1 MESSDCKGRYYVKY
15 KYLNLKYA
23 LINIFYMF
31 LICSTVGYAA
41 NFLLAKGFS
50 NSAVGAVLSCV
61 SIFGVILQAVF
72 APLIDRS
79 DKLTEKGFVSI
90 TLIVTAVIALAMYFM
105 PDASFLLLALT
116 TVSFSAASSGLPF
129 INSIAFIYEKVGQT
143 INYGLCRGLGSAA
156 YAVGSFLIGQFLSL
170 SFHSGKAP
178 AGYLPL
184 IYMVMALV
192 TLAAVQTLET
202 PQAEKETPESGSTK
216 INYGQFFR
224 KYRHI
229 LPVLAGMVM
238 IYTCH
243 MLINNFMIHVI
254 TNVGGNASNQGT
266 ALFIQAMVELPPMF
280 LFARI
285 MQKKDVDSIMVLAG
299 ICFTIKHF
307 CVWLA
312 PGITALYMSMALQ
325 MLGYALLI
333 PSSVYFANKHF
344 DEQDR
349 NQGQAVI
356 AWTTT
361 IGGII
366 ASMLGGVLMDHLAV
380 STVLLIGSLISLMG
394 TLLMV
399 KGITSLKKG

>member
-1 MESSDCKGRYYVKY
+1 MKY

-61 SIFGVILQAVF
+61 SIFGVVLQAVF

-90 TLIVTAVIALAMYFM
+90 TLIITAAIALAMYFM
-105 PDASFLLLALT
+105 PDASVLLLVLT

-156 YAVGSFLIGQFLSL
+156 YAVGSLLIGRFLSI
-170 SFHSGKAP
+170 SFQNGRLPSD
-178 AGYLPL
+178 YLPL
-184 IYMVMALV
+184 IYASMALF
-192 TLAAVQTLET
+192 TLIMVQTLET
-202 PQAEKETPESGSTK
+202 PEAETSTDSPKAGK

-224 KYRHI
+224 KYSHI
-229 LPVLAGMVM
+229 LLVLAGMVM

-254 TNVGGNASNQGT
+254 TNVGGDSSNQGT
-266 ALFIQAMVELPPMF
+266 ALFIQAMSELPPMF
-280 LFARI
+280 LFAKI
-285 MQKKDVDSIMVLAG
+285 MQKKDVDSIMALAG
-299 ICFTIKHF
+299 ICFTVKHLL
-307 CVWLA
+307 VWLA
-312 PGITALYMSMALQ
+312 PDIRMLYLSMAVQ

-349 NQGQAVI
+349 NQGQAVT

-380 STVLLIGSLISLMG
+380 STVLLIGFLISLTG
-394 TLLMV
+394 TLFMV
-399 KGITSLKKG
+399 KGIASLKKG

>member
-1 MESSDCKGRYYVKY
+1 MKY
-15 KYLNLKYA
+15 RFLNLKYA

-61 SIFGVILQAVF
+61 SIFGVVLQAVF

-90 TLIVTAVIALAMYFM
+90 TLIITTVIALAMYFM
-105 PDASFLLLALT
+105 PDASVLLLVLT

-156 YAVGSFLIGQFLSL
+156 YAFGSLLIGRFLSI
-170 SFHSGKAP
+170 SFQNGRLPSD
-178 AGYLPL
+178 YLPL
-184 IYMVMALV
+184 IYASMALF
-192 TLAAVQTLET
+192 TLIMVQTLET
-202 PQAEKETPESGSTK
+202 PEAETSTDSPKAGK

-224 KYRHI
+224 KYSHI

-254 TNVGGNASNQGT
+254 TNVGGDSSNQGT
-266 ALFIQAMVELPPMF
+266 ALFIQAMSELPPMF
-280 LFARI
+280 LFAKI
-285 MQKKDVDSIMVLAG
+285 MQKKDVDSIMALAG
-299 ICFTIKHF
+299 ICFTVKHLL
-307 CVWLA
+307 VWLA
-312 PGITALYMSMALQ
+312 PDIRMLYLSMAVQ

-349 NQGQAVI
+349 NQGQAVT

-380 STVLLIGSLISLMG
+380 SSVLLIGFLISLAG

-399 KGITSLKKG
+399 KGIASLKKG

>member
-1 MESSDCKGRYYVKY
+1 MKY

-61 SIFGVILQAVF
+61 SIFGVVLQAVF

-90 TLIVTAVIALAMYFM
+90 RLIITAVIALAMYFM
-105 PDASFLLLALT
+105 PDASVLLLVLT

-156 YAVGSFLIGQFLSL
+156 YAVGSLLIGRFLSI
-170 SFHSGKAP
+170 SFQNGRLPSD
-178 AGYLPL
+178 YLPL
-184 IYMVMALV
+184 IYASMALF
-192 TLAAVQTLET
+192 TLIMVQTLET
-202 PQAEKETPESGSTK
+202 PEAETSTDSPKAEK

-224 KYRHI
+224 KYSHI

-254 TNVGGNASNQGT
+254 TNVGGDSSNQGT
-266 ALFIQAMVELPPMF
+266 ALFIQAMSELPPMF
-280 LFARI
+280 LFAKI
-285 MQKKDVDSIMVLAG
+285 MQKKDVDSIMALAG
-299 ICFTIKHF
+299 ICFTVKHLL
-307 CVWLA
+307 VWLA
-312 PGITALYMSMALQ
+312 PDIRMLYLSMAVQ

-349 NQGQAVI
+349 NQGQAVT

-366 ASMLGGVLMDHLAV
+366 ASLLGGVLMDHLAV
-380 STVLLIGSLISLMG
+380 STVLLIGFLISLTG
-394 TLLMV
+394 TLFMV
-399 KGITSLKKG
+399 KGIASLKKG

>member
-1 MESSDCKGRYYVKY
+1 MKY
-15 KYLNLKYA
+15 RFLNLKYA

-61 SIFGVILQAVF
+61 SIFGVVLQAVF

-90 TLIVTAVIALAMYFM
+90 TLIITTVIALAMYFM
-105 PDASFLLLALT
+105 PDASVLLLVLT

-156 YAVGSFLIGQFLSL
+156 YAFGSLLIGRFLSI
-170 SFHSGKAP
+170 SFQNGRLPSD
-178 AGYLPL
+178 YLPL
-184 IYMVMALV
+184 IYASMALF
-192 TLAAVQTLET
+192 TLIMVQTLET
-202 PQAEKETPESGSTK
+202 PEAETSTDSPKAGK

-224 KYRHI
+224 KYSHI
-229 LPVLAGMVM
+229 LPVLVGMVM

-254 TNVGGNASNQGT
+254 TNVGGDSSNQGT
-266 ALFIQAMVELPPMF
+266 ALFIQAMSELPPMF
-280 LFARI
+280 LFAKI
-285 MQKKDVDSIMVLAG
+285 MQKKDVDSIMALAG
-299 ICFTIKHF
+299 ICFTVKHLL
-307 CVWLA
+307 VWLA
-312 PGITALYMSMALQ
+312 PDIRMLYLSMAVQ

-349 NQGQAVI
+349 NQGQAVT

-366 ASMLGGVLMDHLAV
+366 ASLLGGVLMDHLAV
-380 STVLLIGSLISLMG
+380 STVLLIGFLISLAG

-399 KGITSLKKG
+399 KGIASLKKG

>member
-1 MESSDCKGRYYVKY
+1 MKY

-61 SIFGVILQAVF
+61 SIFGVVLQAVF

-90 TLIVTAVIALAMYFM
+90 TLIITAAIALAMYFM
-105 PDASFLLLALT
+105 PDASVLLLVLT

-156 YAVGSFLIGQFLSL
+156 YAVGSLLIGRFLSI
-170 SFHSGKAP
+170 SFQNGRLPSD
-178 AGYLPL
+178 YLPL
-184 IYMVMALV
+184 IYASMALF
-192 TLAAVQTLET
+192 TLIMVQTLET
-202 PQAEKETPESGSTK
+202 PEAETSTDSPKAGK

-224 KYRHI
+224 KYSHI

-254 TNVGGNASNQGT
+254 TNVGGDSSNQGT
-266 ALFIQAMVELPPMF
+266 ALFIQAMSELPPMF
-280 LFARI
+280 LFAKI
-285 MQKKDVDSIMVLAG
+285 MQKKDVDSIMALAG
-299 ICFTIKHF
+299 ICFTVKHLL
-307 CVWLA
+307 VWLA
-312 PGITALYMSMALQ
+312 PDIRMLYLSMAVQ

-349 NQGQAVI
+349 NQGQAVT

-366 ASMLGGVLMDHLAV
+366 ASLLGGVLMDHLAV
-380 STVLLIGSLISLMG
+380 STVLLIGFLISLAG

-399 KGITSLKKG
+399 KGIASLKKG

>member
-1 MESSDCKGRYYVKY
+1 
-15 KYLNLKYA
+15 
-23 LINIFYMF
+23 MF

-61 SIFGVILQAVF
+61 SIFGVVLQAVF

-90 TLIVTAVIALAMYFM
+90 TLIITAVIALTMYFM
-105 PDASFLLLALT
+105 PDASVLLLVLT

-156 YAVGSFLIGQFLSL
+156 YAVGSLLIGRFLSI
-170 SFHSGKAP
+170 SFQNGRLPSD
-178 AGYLPL
+178 YLPL
-184 IYMVMALV
+184 IYTSMALF
-192 TLAAVQTLET
+192 TLIMVQTLET
-202 PQAEKETPESGSTK
+202 PEAETSTDSPKAGK

-224 KYRHI
+224 KYSHI

-254 TNVGGNASNQGT
+254 TNVGGDSSNQGT
-266 ALFIQAMVELPPMF
+266 ALFIQAMSELPPMF
-280 LFARI
+280 LFAKI
-285 MQKKDVDSIMVLAG
+285 MQKKDVDSIMALAG
-299 ICFTIKHF
+299 ICFTVKHLL
-307 CVWLA
+307 VWLA
-312 PGITALYMSMALQ
+312 PDIRMLYLSMAVQ

-349 NQGQAVI
+349 NQGQAVT

-366 ASMLGGVLMDHLAV
+366 ASLLGGVLMDHLAV
-380 STVLLIGSLISLMG
+380 STVLLIGFLISLAG

-399 KGITSLKKG
+399 KGIASLKKG

>member
-1 MESSDCKGRYYVKY
+1 MKY
-15 KYLNLKYA
+15 RFLNLKYA

-61 SIFGVILQAVF
+61 SIFGVVLQAVF

-90 TLIVTAVIALAMYFM
+90 TLIITAVIALAMYFM
-105 PDASFLLLALT
+105 PDASVLLLVLT

-156 YAVGSFLIGQFLSL
+156 YAVGSLLIGRFLSI
-170 SFHSGKAP
+170 SFQNGRLPSD
-178 AGYLPL
+178 YLPL
-184 IYMVMALV
+184 IYASMALF
-192 TLAAVQTLET
+192 TLIMVQTLET
-202 PQAEKETPESGSTK
+202 PEAETSTDSPKAGK

-224 KYRHI
+224 KYSHI

-254 TNVGGNASNQGT
+254 TNVGGDSSNQGT
-266 ALFIQAMVELPPMF
+266 ALFIQAMSELPPMF
-280 LFARI
+280 LFAKI
-285 MQKKDVDSIMVLAG
+285 MKKKDVDSIMALAG
-299 ICFTIKHF
+299 ICFTVKHLL
-307 CVWLA
+307 VWLA
-312 PGITALYMSMALQ
+312 PDIRMLYLSMAVQ

-349 NQGQAVI
+349 NQGQAVT

-366 ASMLGGVLMDHLAV
+366 ASLLGGVLMDHLAV
-380 STVLLIGSLISLMG
+380 STVLLIGFLISLAG

-399 KGITSLKKG
+399 KGIAH

>member
-1 MESSDCKGRYYVKY
+1 
-15 KYLNLKYA
+15 
-23 LINIFYMF
+23 
-31 LICSTVGYAA
+31 
-41 NFLLAKGFS
+41 
-50 NSAVGAVLSCV
+50 VLSCV
-61 SIFGVILQAVF
+61 SIFGVVLQAVF

-90 TLIVTAVIALAMYFM
+90 TLIITAVIALAMYFM
-105 PDASFLLLALT
+105 PDASVLLLVLT

-156 YAVGSFLIGQFLSL
+156 YAVGSLLIGRFLSI
-170 SFHSGKAP
+170 SFQNGRLPSD
-178 AGYLPL
+178 YLPL
-184 IYMVMALV
+184 IYTSMALF
-192 TLAAVQTLET
+192 TLIMVQTLET
-202 PQAEKETPESGSTK
+202 PEAETSTDSPKAGK

-224 KYRHI
+224 KYSHI

-254 TNVGGNASNQGT
+254 TNVGGDSSNQGT
-266 ALFIQAMVELPPMF
+266 ALFIQAMSELPPMF
-280 LFARI
+280 LFAKI
-285 MQKKDVDSIMVLAG
+285 MQKKDVDSIMALAG
-299 ICFTIKHF
+299 ICFTVKHLL
-307 CVWLA
+307 VWLA
-312 PGITALYMSMALQ
+312 PDIRMLYLSMAVQ

-349 NQGQAVI
+349 NQGQAVT

-366 ASMLGGVLMDHLAV
+366 ASLLGGVLMDHLAV
-380 STVLLIGSLISLMG
+380 STVLLIGFLISLAG

-399 KGITSLKKG
+399 KGIASLKKG

>member
-1 MESSDCKGRYYVKY
+1 MKY
-15 KYLNLKYA
+15 RFLNLKYA

-61 SIFGVILQAVF
+61 SIFGVVLQAVF

-90 TLIVTAVIALAMYFM
+90 TLIITAVIALAMYFM
-105 PDASFLLLALT
+105 PDASVLLLVLT

-156 YAVGSFLIGQFLSL
+156 YAVGSLLIGRFLSI
-170 SFHSGKAP
+170 SFQNGRLPSD
-178 AGYLPL
+178 YLPL
-184 IYMVMALV
+184 IYASMALF
-192 TLAAVQTLET
+192 TLIMVQTLEI
-202 PQAEKETPESGSTK
+202 PEAETSTDSPKAGK

-224 KYRHI
+224 KYSHI

-254 TNVGGNASNQGT
+254 TNVGGDSSNQGT
-266 ALFIQAMVELPPMF
+266 ALFIQAMSELPPMF
-280 LFARI
+280 LFAKI
-285 MQKKDVDSIMVLAG
+285 MQKKDVDSIMALAG
-299 ICFTIKHF
+299 ICFTVKHLL
-307 CVWLA
+307 VWLA
-312 PGITALYMSMALQ
+312 PDIRMLYLSMAVQ

-349 NQGQAVI
+349 NQGQAVT

-366 ASMLGGVLMDHLAV
+366 ASLLGGVLMDHLAV
-380 STVLLIGSLISLMG
+380 STVLLIGFLISLAG

-399 KGITSLKKG
+399 KGIASLKKG

>member
-1 MESSDCKGRYYVKY
+1 MKY

-61 SIFGVILQAVF
+61 SIFGVVLQAVF

-79 DKLTEKGFVSI
+79 DKLTEKGFVAI
-90 TLIVTAVIALAMYFM
+90 TLIITAVIALAMYFM
-105 PDASFLLLALT
+105 PDASVLLLVLT

-156 YAVGSFLIGQFLSL
+156 YAVGSLLIGRFLSI
-170 SFHSGKAP
+170 SFQNGRLPSD
-178 AGYLPL
+178 YLPL
-184 IYMVMALV
+184 IYASMALF
-192 TLAAVQTLET
+192 TLIMVQTLET
-202 PQAEKETPESGSTK
+202 PEAETSTDSPKAEK

-224 KYRHI
+224 KYSHI

-254 TNVGGNASNQGT
+254 TNVGGDSSNQGT
-266 ALFIQAMVELPPMF
+266 ALFIQAMSELPPMF
-280 LFARI
+280 LFAKI
-285 MQKKDVDSIMVLAG
+285 MQKKDVDSIMALAG
-299 ICFTIKHF
+299 ICFTVKHLL
-307 CVWLA
+307 VWLA
-312 PGITALYMSMALQ
+312 PDIRMLYLSMAVQ

-349 NQGQAVI
+349 NQGQAVT

-366 ASMLGGVLMDHLAV
+366 ASLLGGVLMDHLAV
-380 STVLLIGSLISLMG
+380 STVLLIGFLISLTG
-394 TLLMV
+394 TLFMV
-399 KGITSLKKG
+399 KGIASLKKG

>member
-1 MESSDCKGRYYVKY
+1 MKY
-15 KYLNLKYA
+15 RFLNLKYA

-41 NFLLAKGFS
+41 NFLLAKRFS

-61 SIFGVILQAVF
+61 SIFGVVLQAVF

-90 TLIVTAVIALAMYFM
+90 TLIITAVIALAMYFM
-105 PDASFLLLALT
+105 PDASVLLLVLT

-129 INSIAFIYEKVGQT
+129 INSIAFIYEKVEQT

-156 YAVGSFLIGQFLSL
+156 YAVGSLLIGRFLSI
-170 SFHSGKAP
+170 SFQNGRLPSD
-178 AGYLPL
+178 YLPL
-184 IYMVMALV
+184 IYASMALF
-192 TLAAVQTLET
+192 TLIMVQTLET
-202 PQAEKETPESGSTK
+202 PEAETSTDSPKAGK

-224 KYRHI
+224 KYSHI

-254 TNVGGNASNQGT
+254 TNVGGDSSNQGT
-266 ALFIQAMVELPPMF
+266 ALFIQAMSELPPMF
-280 LFARI
+280 LFAKI
-285 MQKKDVDSIMVLAG
+285 MQKKNVDSIMALAG
-299 ICFTIKHF
+299 ICFTVKHLL
-307 CVWLA
+307 VWLA
-312 PGITALYMSMALQ
+312 PDIRMLYLSMAVQ

-349 NQGQAVI
+349 NQGQAVT

-366 ASMLGGVLMDHLAV
+366 ASLLGGVLMDHLAV
-380 STVLLIGSLISLMG
+380 STVLLIGFLISLMG

-399 KGITSLKKG
+399 KGIASLKKG

>member
-1 MESSDCKGRYYVKY
+1 MKY
-15 KYLNLKYA
+15 RFLNLKYA

-61 SIFGVILQAVF
+61 SIFGVVLQAVF

-90 TLIVTAVIALAMYFM
+90 TLIITAVIALAMYFM
-105 PDASFLLLALT
+105 PDASVLLLVLT

-156 YAVGSFLIGQFLSL
+156 YAVGSLLIGRFLSI
-170 SFHSGKAP
+170 SFQNGRLPSD
-178 AGYLPL
+178 YLPL
-184 IYMVMALV
+184 IYASMALF
-192 TLAAVQTLET
+192 TLIMVQTLET
-202 PQAEKETPESGSTK
+202 PEAETSTDSPKAGK

-224 KYRHI
+224 KYSHI

-254 TNVGGNASNQGT
+254 TNVGGDSSNQGT
-266 ALFIQAMVELPPMF
+266 ALFIQAMSELPPMF
-280 LFARI
+280 LFAKI
-285 MQKKDVDSIMVLAG
+285 MQKKDVDSIMALAG
-299 ICFTIKHF
+299 ICFTVKHLL
-307 CVWLA
+307 VWLA
-312 PGITALYMSMALQ
+312 PDIRMLYLSMAVQ

-349 NQGQAVI
+349 NQGQAVT

-366 ASMLGGVLMDHLAV
+366 ASLLGGVLMDHLAV
-380 STVLLIGSLISLMG
+380 STVLLIGFLISLAG

-399 KGITSLKKG
+399 KGIASLKKG

>member
-1 MESSDCKGRYYVKY
+1 MKY
-15 KYLNLKYA
+15 RFLNLKYA

-61 SIFGVILQAVF
+61 SIFGVVLQAVF

-90 TLIVTAVIALAMYFM
+90 TLIITAVIALAMYFM
-105 PDASFLLLALT
+105 PDASVLLLVLT

-129 INSIAFIYEKVGQT
+129 INSIAFIYEKVEQT

-156 YAVGSFLIGQFLSL
+156 YAVGSLLIGRFLSI
-170 SFHSGKAP
+170 SFQNGRLPSD
-178 AGYLPL
+178 YLPL
-184 IYMVMALV
+184 IYASMALF
-192 TLAAVQTLET
+192 TLIMVQTLET
-202 PQAEKETPESGSTK
+202 PEAETSTDSPKAGK

-224 KYRHI
+224 KYSHI

-254 TNVGGNASNQGT
+254 TNVGGDSSNQGT
-266 ALFIQAMVELPPMF
+266 ALFIQAMSELPPMF
-280 LFARI
+280 LFAKI
-285 MQKKDVDSIMVLAG
+285 MQKKNVDSIMALAG
-299 ICFTIKHF
+299 ICFTVKHLL
-307 CVWLA
+307 VWLA
-312 PGITALYMSMALQ
+312 PDIRMLYLSMAVQ

-349 NQGQAVI
+349 NQGQAVT

-366 ASMLGGVLMDHLAV
+366 ASLLGGVLMDHLAV
-380 STVLLIGSLISLMG
+380 STVLLIGFLISLAG

-399 KGITSLKKG
+399 KGIASLKKG

>member
-1 MESSDCKGRYYVKY
+1 MKY

-61 SIFGVILQAVF
+61 SIFGVVLQAVF

-90 TLIVTAVIALAMYFM
+90 TLIITAVIALAMYFM
-105 PDASFLLLALT
+105 PDASVLLLVLT

-156 YAVGSFLIGQFLSL
+156 YAVGSLLIGRFLSI
-170 SFHSGKAP
+170 SFQNGRLPSD
-178 AGYLPL
+178 YLPL
-184 IYMVMALV
+184 IYASMALF
-192 TLAAVQTLET
+192 TLIMVQTLET
-202 PQAEKETPESGSTK
+202 PEAETSTDSPKAEK

-224 KYRHI
+224 KYSHI

-254 TNVGGNASNQGT
+254 TNVGGDSSNQGT
-266 ALFIQAMVELPPMF
+266 ALFIQAMSELPPMF
-280 LFARI
+280 LFAKI
-285 MQKKDVDSIMVLAG
+285 MQKKDVDSIMALAG
-299 ICFTIKHF
+299 ICFTVKHLL
-307 CVWLA
+307 VWLA
-312 PGITALYMSMALQ
+312 PDIRMLYLSMAVQ

-349 NQGQAVI
+349 NQGQAVT

-366 ASMLGGVLMDHLAV
+366 ASLLGGVLMDHLAV
-380 STVLLIGSLISLMG
+380 STVLLIGFLISLTG
-394 TLLMV
+394 TLFMV
-399 KGITSLKKG
+399 KGIASLKKG

>member
-1 MESSDCKGRYYVKY
+1 MKY

-61 SIFGVILQAVF
+61 SIFGVVLQAVF

-79 DKLTEKGFVSI
+79 DKLTEKGFVSL
-90 TLIVTAVIALAMYFM
+90 TLIITAAIALAMYFM
-105 PDASFLLLALT
+105 PDASVLLLVLT
-116 TVSFSAASSGLPF
+116 TVSFSTASSGLPF

-156 YAVGSFLIGQFLSL
+156 YAVGSLLIGRFLSI
-170 SFHSGKAP
+170 SFQNGRLPSD
-178 AGYLPL
+178 YLPL
-184 IYMVMALV
+184 IYASMALF
-192 TLAAVQTLET
+192 TLIMVQTLET
-202 PQAEKETPESGSTK
+202 PVAETGTDSPKAGK

-224 KYRHI
+224 KYSHI

-254 TNVGGNASNQGT
+254 TNVGGDSSNQGT
-266 ALFIQAMVELPPMF
+266 ALFIQAMSELPPMF
-280 LFARI
+280 LFAKI
-285 MQKKDVDSIMVLAG
+285 MQKKDVDSIMALAG
-299 ICFTIKHF
+299 ICFTVKHLLA
-307 CVWLA
+307 WLA
-312 PGITALYMSMALQ
+312 PDIRMLYLSMTMQ

-349 NQGQAVI
+349 NQGQAVT

-366 ASMLGGVLMDHLAV
+366 ASLLGGVLMDHLAV
-380 STVLLIGSLISLMG
+380 STVLLIGFLISLAG

-399 KGITSLKKG
+399 KGIASLKKG